1 MASKLSETIYKN
13 LCEIF
18 DDRNY
23 KYSKKDDKLLIE
35 IIMVGEDDP
44 MHFYINVDDVRS
56 LVIFRSFLPFE
67 FKEDK
72 RIAGAIAV
80 CNINYKVCDGTF
92 NTDVRNGST
101 YFKLTTSY
109 RDSIIS
115 KAVLEQMFELSCQM
129 VDKYNDRLA
138 AVNDGTLD
146 PNDIG

>member
-1 MASKLSETIYKN
+1 MANNISTTIYRY
-13 LCEIF
+13 LCELF

-23 KYSKKDDKLLIE
+23 KYTKNDDELRLE
-35 IIMVGEDDP
+35 IVMVGEDDP
-44 MHFYINVDDVRS
+44 MRFYINVDEARS
-56 LVIFRSFLPFE
+56 LVIFRSFLPFN

-80 CNINYKVCDGTF
+80 CNINYNVCDGLF

-146 PNDIG
+146 PNDID